1 MSKAPR
7 LPVAPPLLAPQVPYA
22 SDGTNPMSMHASF
35 SHPPVHVAPKPLV
48 LPLPKRDVLAPLS
61 LEREVRGTKHASSNA
76 VLFHVKSG
84 AGVLYS
90 LLNPSSPAYEPPDVT
105 WLKLL
110 EAIALL
116 PSGKPQGMVEI
127 IGEVYRIMPMGE
139 FRNRF
144 QSDFRHELYVKSK
157 MTPRE
162 GLVLKDKVNRFI
174 RAYMADPIHG
184 YVFSKTHIHHD
195 YHADDVV
202 QTPVGNGRVRAYRA
216 QDDYY
221 IVVFPWGHGYI
232 HSASLSSASATSV
245 NDSADTTPHVLVE
258 AFAGCGG
265 GDTPLILGKLTGITI
280 VFCADPAKSMK
291 TATTVLDDIMHRPP
305 DSIVPKAY
313 LVALGQELNQ
323 V

>member
-1 MSKAPR
+1 MSKAPG

-245 NDSADTTPHVLVE
+245 NDSADTTPHSLKRSL
-258 AFAGCGG
+258 AAAAGI
-265 GDTPLILGKLTGITI
+265 PHSSS
-280 VFCADPAKSMK
+280 KSMK

-313 LVALGQELNQ
+313 LVALAQQLNQ